1 MRNCAFFI
9 WCLMVSLNFCNV
21 RSWHM
26 RWSNSNLKWSRPF
39 SITDDFQT
47 VQCIESHGSHGQHRG
62 ILKHITF
69 YKDMYYGTCIIHL
82 SMSFSFFHFFKRMKG
97 KSTSMYAQ
105 WLNSDSVKHSDNI
118 SGDMS
123 DGILMNYEEGCCT
136 LHQGSGMHQRF
147 QVFCQPTAAVLGLR
161 LLLAVL
167 LPGKAH
173 FSPSDPAKLLQLYCT
188 WKHCISSRW
197 PGHWNTKQSVLYKTN
212 VPTNR
217 FVGNFISRWQATKEV
232 NLSLH

>member
-39 SITDDFQT
+39 SIADDFQT
-47 VQCIESHGSHGQHRG
+47 VQCIESHSSHGQHRG

-69 YKDMYYGTCIIHL
+69 YRDMYYGTCIIHL
-82 SMSFSFFHFFKRMKG
+82 SMSFSFFLFFKRMKG

-105 WLNSDSVKHSDNI
+105 RLNSDSVEHSDNI

-123 DGILMNYEEGCCT
+123 DGILMNYEEGCGT

-167 LPGKAH
+167 ATRQGTLQSQWPCQVATALLHMETLHQLKMTWTLEYQ
-173 FSPSDPAKLLQLYCT
+173 AK
-188 WKHCISSRW
+188 CI
-197 PGHWNTKQSVLYKTN
+197 V
-212 VPTNR
+212 
-217 FVGNFISRWQATKEV
+217 
-232 NLSLH
+232 